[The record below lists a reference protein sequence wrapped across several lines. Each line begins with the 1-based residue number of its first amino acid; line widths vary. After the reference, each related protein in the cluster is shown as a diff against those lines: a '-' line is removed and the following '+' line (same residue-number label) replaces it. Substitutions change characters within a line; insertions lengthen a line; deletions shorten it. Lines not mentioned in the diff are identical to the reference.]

1 MLGEFHTGLHPCALI
16 LFSTRG
22 RESKG
27 IKTPPPEGPLP
38 SSGQSSIHLFQMS
51 PHCSLF
57 GLEPDIHMASRN
69 NTGINISI
77 VLRVVPRQKPVMAV
91 YRILSMRFSRP
102 SRSLTLILD
111 KVPQVTQRICSAF
124 VAP

>member
-1 MLGEFHTGLHPCALI
+1 MLGESHKGFHLCALI

-51 PHCSLF
+51 PHCSLV
-57 GLEPDIHMASRN
+57 GLEPDIHMVSRN

-77 VLRVVPRQKPVMAV
+77 VLHVVPSQKSVMAV
-91 YRILSMRFSRP
+91 
-102 SRSLTLILD
+102 
-111 KVPQVTQRICSAF
+111 
-124 VAP
+124 